1 MCENVQEKHTKCI
14 PNIQYKLS
22 IYTNKFLLFFLFFF
36 FVHFHP
42 LWTQTLESQT
52 ITAPNGVDGFT
63 ANNNDNDDHI
73 IIPNGNK
80 WKKFQ
85 SLLMPLL
92 VRPNDSDEST
102 ESHSSNGHNDAH
114 KWEMFEDN
122 DSNEVNKNNRHRG
135 GGDSDSG
142 SHTNAIDIDG
152 NSGILDEYDNNF
164 PVDLSNDIAVN
175 QMLADQGAPF
185 NPDAEIFNVHEYD
198 ASAGGNSAENRQ
210 QQRQEQQQQQQQKQ
224 QQQQESQSYEY
235 LPYYYVNQNGFNR
248 QDNQFEKLSGDSS
261 SSRHGDSSN
270 DGIVRYDGYG
280 SSSLKK

>member
-1 MCENVQEKHTKCI
+1 MWENVQKEHIKCI
-14 PNIQYKLS
+14 PNIQNYPLP
-22 IYTNKFLLFFLFFF
+22 TNVFFF
-36 FVHFHP
+36 FFYFHFHP

-73 IIPNGNK
+73 IIQNGNK
-80 WKKFQ
+80 LKKFE
-85 SLLMPLL
+85 SLSIPLL

-114 KWEMFEDN
+114 KWEMFDDN

-135 GGDSDSG
+135 GGDSDSS

-152 NSGILDEYDNNF
+152 NSSILDEYDNNF

-198 ASAGGNSAENRQ
+198 ASAGGSSAENRQ
-210 QQRQEQQQQQQQKQ
+210 QQQQQK
-224 QQQQESQSYEY
+224 QQQESQSYEY
-235 LPYYYVNQNGFNR
+235 LPYYYVNQNQFNR
-248 QDNQFEKLSGDSS
+248 QSNQFEKLSGDSS
-261 SSRHGDSSN
+261 SSRHGGSSN
-270 DGIVRYDGYG
+270 DGTVRYDGYG